1 MLTVCMGTL
10 LKCKESKLLIISN
23 KRNVESLFVQMLQL
37 EVLTS
42 LISHLLSTMTCVA
55 QKITFTELEEQLE
68 LASKEKPF
76 Q

>member
-37 EVLTS
+37 EALTS